1 MHLMALSAF
10 WRIHDLIEKEM
21 PTVLNA
27 PYGVR
32 SFLTYVPL
40 TDEEGMKVSVLMHLL
55 ALGAF

>member
-1 MHLMALSAF
+1 
-10 WRIHDLIEKEM
+10 M

-32 SFLTYVPL
+32 CFLTYVLL
-40 TDEEGMKVSVLMHLL
+40 TDEEGMKVSVLMHLF